1 MQIREGRQT
10 FQIEEKMKTPKLNL
24 TLCFMSPDSCEE
36 QMFNQRGTK
45 KPKSQEKAFEQA
57 LHLLNNGLEK
67 NY

>member
-1 MQIREGRQT
+1 MQIREGSKHFRL
-10 FQIEEKMKTPKLNL
+10 KMKTPKLNL

-36 QMFNQRGTK
+36 QMFNQRHK
-45 KPKSQEKAFEQA
+45 KEKSQEKAFEQA